1 MAESTTLDRV
11 QTADLVQRSLDGD
24 ERAFKRLVEAHE
36 SRVYGVAVRLLGDPV
51 AAQEAASEAFV
62 RLYRSLGSLRGEARL
77 STWLHR
83 VTVNLCRDEH
93 RRLKRA
99 ERYTD
104 LDSAGPRLV
113 VIERAAEE
121 ALEVAEMNDRVRAAL
136 DELPKEQ
143 REAIVLRY
151 LSELSYS
158 EISEATGASAN
169 TVASRVYRG
178 LRRLGALLGSDNGER
193 EEAS

>member
-1 MAESTTLDRV
+1 MVDTTDRAP
-11 QTADLVQRSLDGD
+11 TDELVRRSLEGD
-24 ERAFKRLVEAHE
+24 ERAFGRLVERHQD
-36 SRVYGVAVRLLGDPV
+36 RVYALAVRLLGDPV
-51 AAQEAASEAFV
+51 RAEETAHEAFV

-99 ERYTD
+99 ERHTD
-104 LDSAGPRLV
+104 LDVAGPRLV
-113 VIERAAEE
+113 VVERSAED
-121 ALEVAEMNDRVRAAL
+121 ALEVSEMNDRVRAAL
-136 DELPKEQ
+136 DQLPEEQ

-151 LSELSYS
+151 LSELSYA
-158 EISEATGASAN
+158 EISETTGASAN

-178 LRRLGALLGSDNGER
+178 LRRLGALLAADNGGK
-193 EEAS
+193 EEVS

>member
-1 MAESTTLDRV
+1 MTPDDDRRLTEDLIRRSLEGD
-11 QTADLVQRSLDGD
+11 QRAFRDLV
-24 ERAFKRLVEAHE
+24 EMHEA
-36 SRVYGVAVRLLGDPV
+36 RVYALAFRLLGDHV
-51 AAQEAASEAFV
+51 AAEETAQEAFV
-62 RLYRSLGSLRGEARL
+62 RLYRSLGSLRGDAKL

-99 ERYTD
+99 ERFTD

-113 VIERAAEE
+113 VVERE
-121 ALEVAEMNDRVRAAL
+121 AHESLEASEMNDRVRAAL
-136 DELPKEQ
+136 DELPEEQ

-151 LSELSYS
+151 LSELSYA
-158 EISEATGASAN
+158 EISETTGASAN

-178 LRRLGALLGSDNGER
+178 LRRLGSLLGTDGSTK

>member
-1 MAESTTLDRV
+1 MVEAHPLDRV
-11 QTADLVQRSLDGD
+11 QTADLVQRSIEGD

-36 SRVYGVAVRLLGDPV
+36 GRVYAVALRLLGDPV
-51 AAQEAASEAFV
+51 AAQETSQEAFV
-62 RLYRSLGSLRGEARL
+62 RLYRSLRTLRGEARL

-113 VIERAAEE
+113 VIERAPEE
-121 ALEVAEMNDRVRAAL
+121 ALEVSEMNDRVRAAL
-136 DELPKEQ
+136 DELPEEQ

-151 LSELSYS
+151 LSELSYA

-178 LRRLGALLGSDNGER
+178 LRKLGALLGSDNGER